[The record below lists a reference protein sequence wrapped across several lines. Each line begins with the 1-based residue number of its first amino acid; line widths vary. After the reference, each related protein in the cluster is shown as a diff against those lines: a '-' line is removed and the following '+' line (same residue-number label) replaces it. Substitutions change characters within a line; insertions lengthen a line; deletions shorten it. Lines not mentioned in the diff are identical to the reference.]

1 MVLFL
6 YSEIA
11 SYTLSC
17 VNELLKRGEE
27 VQIIRWPVN
36 AEAPFEFDFDGL
48 EVLERNQF
56 TDAELIEHVEKLSPD
71 IIISSGWMDKGY
83 LKVNRAM
90 MGKVP
95 TVLTLDNH
103 WRGDTKQKLAAVV
116 SPLFLKKRF
125 SHVWVPGA
133 PQKTFAH
140 KLRFKED
147 DIYTGFYSADF
158 DLFNGYYKSFRERKN
173 QSFPKVLLY
182 LGRYIE
188 HKGIFDMWKAFIEI
202 QEEEPNDYEEEEYK
216 LQDVCMIISKLFY

>member
-90 MGKVP
+90 MGK
-95 TVLTLDNH
+95 D
-103 WRGDTKQKLAAVV
+103 R
-116 SPLFLKKRF
+116 
-125 SHVWVPGA
+125 
-133 PQKTFAH
+133 
-140 KLRFKED
+140 
-147 DIYTGFYSADF
+147 ISATRA
-158 DLFNGYYKSFRERKN
+158 L
-173 QSFPKVLLY
+173 
-182 LGRYIE
+182 
-188 HKGIFDMWKAFIEI
+188 
-202 QEEEPNDYEEEEYK
+202 
-216 LQDVCMIISKLFY
+216 